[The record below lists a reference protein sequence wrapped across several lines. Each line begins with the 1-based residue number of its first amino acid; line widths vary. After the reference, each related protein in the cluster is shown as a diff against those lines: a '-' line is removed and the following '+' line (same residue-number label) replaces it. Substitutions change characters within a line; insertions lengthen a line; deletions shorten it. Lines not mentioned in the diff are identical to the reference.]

1 MTIAALIQI
10 GLKPQSHDFVIT
22 LPILSPI
29 ESSVSASAKPM
40 PVYLTSVC
48 FMKKA
53 EKTEETT
60 TSEMDIDY
68 ITQLLEQRLIEFL
81 PE

>member
-1 MTIAALIQI
+1 MSRI
-10 GLKPQSHDFVIT
+10 GLSTQSHGQSIT
-22 LPILSPI
+22 LQILSAMN
-29 ESSVSASAKPM
+29 SSVSASAKPM